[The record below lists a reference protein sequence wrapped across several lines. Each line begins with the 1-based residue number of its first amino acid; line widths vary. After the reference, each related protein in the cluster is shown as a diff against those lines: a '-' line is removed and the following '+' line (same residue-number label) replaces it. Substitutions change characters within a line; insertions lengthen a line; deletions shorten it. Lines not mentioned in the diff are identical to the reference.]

1 MQSAHMLVPFRG
13 RSRHSLLSAPLALS
27 LAFPLAL
34 ASCGQE
40 VSVGVEQNSIVGGT
54 TTTEYPAVA
63 NISVT
68 TANGGGTFNCSST
81 LISPRVLLT
90 AAHCIDLDEGP
101 TEAITAYFGT
111 RINGQDENFI
121 QSIPAVDWIYFDPW
135 DLSGNDIAMVL
146 LEYDADVEPM
156 EYNTQTLGSNAIGA
170 ALHVVGWG
178 NTAFEVGSGRK
189 REMQT
194 PLTGYRNSAVMLYG
208 NSNQNTCQGDSGG
221 PGFLT
226 FTGGV
231 ERVSS
236 ITSYGTQGCLGE
248 SGGTRVAQ
256 YTNFISSWIAQ
267 NDIAQPPLLE
277 YVNPTDGAE
286 VSGGFQVHVEASDN
300 TRLENVEIY
309 LNGELQADLLGR
321 LPPFVISTPTTIP
334 DGQVEIEAR
343 AYDNR
348 GDVTSKKISVTLDST
363 CDGPQD
369 CDNFT
374 ICSASGACESPDYAV
389 GDLCE
394 DGAQCTSEQCAT
406 LGDEQRCTSECSP
419 LDSSTCPED
428 FSCLETGPESGLCWP
443 KSSESGGCSTGGTG
457 APLGSLLML
466 LALFGLRR
474 RRD

>member
-1 MQSAHMLVPFRG
+1 MLAPPG
-13 RSRHSLLSAPLALS
+13 RLLPSLFAAPLVTA
-27 LAFPLAL
+27 LAL

-40 VSVGVEQNSIVGGT
+40 AEVGTEQGAIVGGT

-68 TANGGGTFNCSST
+68 AANGGGTFNCSST

-90 AAHCIDLDEGP
+90 AAHCLDLDEGP
-101 TEAITAYFGT
+101 TESITAYFGT
-111 RINGQDENFI
+111 RITGQDNDFI
-121 QSIPAVDWIYFDPW
+121 QEIPAVDWIYFDPW

-146 LEYDADVEPM
+146 LEYDADIEPM
-156 EYNTQTLGSNAIGA
+156 EYNTQVLGNNAIGA
-170 ALHVVGWG
+170 QLHVIGWG
-178 NTAFEVGSGRK
+178 NTQFEAGSGRK
-189 REMQT
+189 RHMQT
-194 PLTGYRNSAVMLYG
+194 PITGYRNSAVMLYG

-221 PGFLT
+221 PGLLT
-226 FTGGV
+226 FSGGV

-236 ITSYGTQGCLGE
+236 ITSYGIQGCLGE

-267 NDIAQPPLLE
+267 NDVAQPPVVEFL
-277 YVNPTDGAE
+277 NPADGEE
-286 VSGGFQVHVEASDN
+286 VSGGFQVNLSVTDN
-300 TRLENVEIY
+300 TRVENVEIY
-309 LNGELQADLLGR
+309 INGELEADLLGR

-334 DGQVEIEAR
+334 DGLVEIEAR

-348 GDVTSKKISVTLDST
+348 GDVTSKTISVTLDST

-374 ICSASGACESPDYAV
+374 VCAPSGLCESLDSELGATCEGGPECASG
-389 GDLCE
+389 
-394 DGAQCTSEQCAT
+394 QCAT
-406 LGDEQRCTSECSP
+406 LGDEQRCSSECTPADATS
-419 LDSSTCPED
+419 CPEG
-428 FSCLETGPESGLCWP
+428 FSCLDTGPEAGLCWP
-443 KSSESGGCSTGGTG
+443 KTESGGCSTGGRTG
-457 APLGSLLML
+457 GLGSILML